1 MKKLF
6 VAAIVAFAGFTATQA
21 QASVNKVAIVSVQD
35 SVVKTPI
42 EVSALPDAIK
52 TVLATDPYKD
62 WTPTAAFSVK
72 DGNKSYFQVDVKKAE
87 ETASLKFDAEGK
99 PVELSGASVASAQAS
114 INSEEMV
121 SVQDSVVKTPIELS
135 ALPDA
140 IKTVLATD
148 PYKAWTP
155 TAAFS
160 VKEGDKSYFQVDVK
174 KEEETA
180 SLKFNAEGK
189 PVE

>member
-6 VAAIVAFAGFTATQA
+6 VAAIVAFAGFTAVEAQA
-21 QASVNKVAIVSVQD
+21 QVNKV
-35 SVVKTPI
+35 
-42 EVSALPDAIK
+42 EV
-52 TVLATDPYKD
+52 
-62 WTPTAAFSVK
+62 
-72 DGNKSYFQVDVKKAE
+72 
-87 ETASLKFDAEGK
+87 
-99 PVELSGASVASAQAS
+99 
-114 INSEEMV
+114 EMV
-121 SVQDSVVKTPIELS
+121 SVKDSVVKTPIELS

-140 IKTVLATD
+140 IKTVLQTD

-160 VKEGDKSYFQVDVK
+160 VKDGDKSYFQVDVK

-180 SLKFNAEGK
+180 SLKFDAEGK

>member
-121 SVQDSVVKTPIELS
+121 SVQDSVVKTPIEVS

-160 VKEGDKSYFQVDVK
+160 VKDGDKSYFQVDVK

-180 SLKFNAEGK
+180 SLKFDAEGK

>member
-21 QASVNKVAIVSVQD
+21 QASVNKIEIVSVQD

-72 DGNKSYFQVDVKKAE
+72 DGDKSYFQVDVKKAE

-99 PVELSGASVASAQAS
+99 PVEFAGVASAQVS
-114 INSEEMV
+114 ISNEENV
-121 SVQDSVVKTPIELS
+121 SVQDSVVKTPIEVS
-135 ALPDA
+135 ALPEA

-160 VKEGDKSYFQVDVK
+160 VKDGDKSYFQVDVK

-180 SLKFNAEGK
+180 SLKFDAEGK

>member
-21 QASVNKVAIVSVQD
+21 QASINKV
-35 SVVKTPI
+35 
-42 EVSALPDAIK
+42 
-52 TVLATDPYKD
+52 
-62 WTPTAAFSVK
+62 
-72 DGNKSYFQVDVKKAE
+72 
-87 ETASLKFDAEGK
+87 
-99 PVELSGASVASAQAS
+99 
-114 INSEEMV
+114 EMV
-121 SVQDSVVKTPIELS
+121 TVQDSVVKTPIELS

-160 VKEGDKSYFQVDVK
+160 VKDGDKTYFQVDVK

-180 SLKFNAEGK
+180 SLKFDAEGK

>member
-6 VAAIVAFAGFTATQA
+6 VAAIVAFAGFTAVEA
-21 QASVNKVAIVSVQD
+21 QASVNKV
-35 SVVKTPI
+35 
-42 EVSALPDAIK
+42 EV
-52 TVLATDPYKD
+52 
-62 WTPTAAFSVK
+62 
-72 DGNKSYFQVDVKKAE
+72 
-87 ETASLKFDAEGK
+87 
-99 PVELSGASVASAQAS
+99 
-114 INSEEMV
+114 EMV
-121 SVQDSVVKTPIELS
+121 SVKDSVVKTPIELS

-140 IKTVLATD
+140 IKTVLQTD

-160 VKEGDKSYFQVDVK
+160 VKDGDKSYFQVDVK

-180 SLKFNAEGK
+180 SVKYDAEGK